1 MDDKRIIELLFLR
14 DEAALG
20 EIERRYG
27 RLLGSV
33 SLGITGNGQDA
44 EECVND
50 TYLAAWNSIPPQKPE
65 NLAAYLCR
73 IAHNLACHVLDRRA
87 AAKCSAD
94 VLPLTEELDM
104 LLPSSD
110 DTASHFESRELSRA
124 IDRFLRG
131 QPREARVFFVRRYFY
146 ADGIPAISALTGASE
161 AKIASSLF
169 RTRKRLRAFLE
180 REEFYL

>member
-87 AAKCSAD
+87 AAKRSAD

-124 IDRFLRG
+124 IDRFL
-131 QPREARVFFVRRYFY
+131 RRYFY

-180 REEFYL
+180 REGFYL

>member
-50 TYLAAWNSIPPQKPE
+50 TYLAA
-65 NLAAYLCR
+65 YLCR

-87 AAKCSAD
+87 AAKRSAD
-94 VLPLTEELDM
+94 VLPLTEEIDM

-180 REEFYL
+180 REGFYL

>member
-50 TYLAAWNSIPPQKPE
+50 TYLAA
-65 NLAAYLCR
+65 
-73 IAHNLACHVLDRRA
+73 
-87 AAKCSAD
+87 
-94 VLPLTEELDM
+94 
-104 LLPSSD
+104 
-110 DTASHFESRELSRA
+110 
-124 IDRFLRG
+124 
-131 QPREARVFFVRRYFY
+131 
-146 ADGIPAISALTGASE
+146 
-161 AKIASSLF
+161 
-169 RTRKRLRAFLE
+169 
-180 REEFYL
+180 

>member
-65 NLAAYLCR
+65 
-73 IAHNLACHVLDRRA
+73 I
-87 AAKCSAD
+87 
-94 VLPLTEELDM
+94 LP
-104 LLPSSD
+104 
-110 DTASHFESRELSRA
+110 R
-124 IDRFLRG
+124 
-131 QPREARVFFVRRYFY
+131 
-146 ADGIPAISALTGASE
+146 ISAALRIT
-161 AKIASSLF
+161 
-169 RTRKRLRAFLE
+169 LRAMCSIAA
-180 REEFYL
+180 RRQSAAPMCCR

>member
-87 AAKCSAD
+87 AAKRSAD

-131 QPREARVFFVRRYFY
+131 QPREARVFLSAVTFTRTASRQYPRSRVRARQRS
-146 ADGIPAISALTGASE
+146 PHRSSARG
-161 AKIASSLF
+161 KG
-169 RTRKRLRAFLE
+169 
-180 REEFYL
+180 